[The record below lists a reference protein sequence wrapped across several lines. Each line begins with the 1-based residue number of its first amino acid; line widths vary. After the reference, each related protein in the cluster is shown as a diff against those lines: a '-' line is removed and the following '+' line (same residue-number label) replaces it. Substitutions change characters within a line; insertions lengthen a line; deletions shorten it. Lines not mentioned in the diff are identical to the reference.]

1 MKIRCSPYNPLLC
14 FVFLGMSVFCSQH
27 AASAQCSGDFSF
39 RSVSAEKNSTSGKIE
54 VSVKS
59 PVNGVYTFKVFEMA
73 GTLTLV
79 QTRNATASDKIIFEN
94 LKPATYFIKIEW
106 GESCSKTIGG
116 FDGIVITEKDQGR

>member
-14 FVFLGMSVFCSQH
+14 FVFLGMSVFFSQH
-27 AASAQCSGDFSF
+27 AALAQCSGDFSF
-39 RSVSAEKNSTSGKIE
+39 HSVSAEKNSNSGQIE
-54 VSVKS
+54 VSLKS
-59 PVNGVYTFKVFEMA
+59 PANGAYTFKVFEMA

-79 QTRNATASDKIIFEN
+79 QTRKATAPGKVIFEN